1 MYSAVGTCVRTPVG
15 DTQYFPVEVGLH
27 QGSVLSPLLFIMI
40 LDVITRD
47 IQAPIPWCMLFADDI
62 VLIAE
67 FRNDVNIN
75 LERWRTSLEG
85 YGLRLSRSKTEYQCA
100 NFSEEVHEEDVAL
113 KGKFYRV
120 AIRPSLLYGS
130 ECWPLGKARERR
142 LETAELRMLRW
153 ICGNTMTE
161 LRMDMFGVNVTQ
173 PRFEGLNA
181 YRFGERGRE
190 VGPVGR
196 GLIN

>member
-1 MYSAVGTCVRTPVG
+1 MYIRSIQDMYSAVGTCVRTPVG

-100 NFSEEVHEEDVAL
+100 NFSEEVHEEDVAVCI
-113 KGKFYRV
+113 G
-120 AIRPSLLYGS
+120 
-130 ECWPLGKARERR
+130 
-142 LETAELRMLRW
+142 
-153 ICGNTMTE
+153 
-161 LRMDMFGVNVTQ
+161 
-173 PRFEGLNA
+173 
-181 YRFGERGRE
+181 
-190 VGPVGR
+190 GPVSHK
-196 GLIN
+196 LIHLNTWVLSFKVMVIFRRM